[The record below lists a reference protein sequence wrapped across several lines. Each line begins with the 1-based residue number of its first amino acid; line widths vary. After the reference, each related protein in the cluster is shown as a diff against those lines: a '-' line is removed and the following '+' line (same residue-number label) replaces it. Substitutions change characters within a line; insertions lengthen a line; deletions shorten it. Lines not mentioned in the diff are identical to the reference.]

1 MTLAQNPALTCSLYR
16 LRACAWRA
24 GSKGRAA
31 VACCCCCC
39 WSPLLLPHTCGVA
52 AEQGPPG
59 CLPPHAVVGGVWRP
73 RGVTGCCCCCCRAA
87 GQEGLSPPLS
97 LSPMVGGGRG
107 GGYGWLLTWRG
118 GDVRTLG
125 RLARNW
131 EGWLGTAEGWLG
143 TDHKISVID
152 PAPLFDNITDCWD
165 GSDPVYPTAAI
176 YRELAK
182 LINRNAAYL
191 LGKQS
196 ESGRNGDREDGGPP
210 AKRREWDSNS
220 SSSQGG
226 WSGPRGGGGRRGGG
240 PSSGGGYSRF
250 PRYA

>member
-1 MTLAQNPALTCSLYR
+1 MFWRLRFFLLCAPAAAVAAAIGRKSRETCSPSGSCSKVTLAQNPALTCSLYR

-52 AEQGPPG
+52 AERGPPG

-97 LSPMVGGGRG
+97 FSPMVGGGEG
-107 GGYGWLLTWRG
+107 GGGDGWLLTWRG

-131 EGWLGTAEGWLG
+131 
-143 TDHKISVID
+143 DIIIR
-152 PAPLFDNITDCWD
+152 LFIRILVD
-165 GSDPVYPTAAI
+165 
-176 YRELAK
+176 
-182 LINRNAAYL
+182 
-191 LGKQS
+191 
-196 ESGRNGDREDGGPP
+196 
-210 AKRREWDSNS
+210 
-220 SSSQGG
+220 
-226 WSGPRGGGGRRGGG
+226 
-240 PSSGGGYSRF
+240 
-250 PRYA
+250 